1 MIICVPAAH
10 VYRYPDITSEHID
23 EAVYGTEC
31 EILDE
36 INGFYRVDLSYG
48 YRGYVLKSDIC
59 APAAKATRIVSLPF
73 ADLLYTPENR
83 RSPRLTLPM
92 GSLVDAS
99 YSEHE
104 QRYAFVALPDNR
116 IYFVH
121 KHALSPI
128 PVPRPEEETR
138 DGIAECARAFLGVQ
152 YRWGGKTPAG
162 VDCSGLACAIYKKV
176 YHTRLKRSSEEQRTK
191 DCSRIARRNLREG
204 DLVFFHNGRK
214 KKTANHVGIYLKEG
228 RFIHASTSQ
237 GVIVSNLN
245 EPYYKKCWMQ
255 GGRVNKRK

>member
-116 IYFVH
+116 IYFMH
-121 KHALSPI
+121 KNALSPI
-128 PVPRPEEETR
+128 PVPLPEEETR

-162 VDCSGLACAIYKKV
+162 VDCSGLAFMCYAMNGRTIYRDADIERSQALKKID
-176 YHTRLKRSSEEQRTK
+176 YSQADK
-191 DCSRIARRNLREG
+191 G
-204 DLVFFHNGRK
+204 DLLFFEG
-214 KKTANHVGIYLKEG
+214 HVAVCVGGG
-228 RFIHASTSQ
+228 RFIHASA
-237 GVIVSNLN
+237 GA
-245 EPYYKKCWMQ
+245 
-255 GGRVNKRK
+255 GRVCFGSIEKSDPLYSRSLADSFICAGTLF

>member
-121 KHALSPI
+121 KNALSPI
-128 PVPRPEEETR
+128 PVPLPEEETR

-162 VDCSGLACAIYKKV
+162 VDCSGLAFMCYAMNGRTIYRDADIERSQALKKID
-176 YHTRLKRSSEEQRTK
+176 YSQADK
-191 DCSRIARRNLREG
+191 G
-204 DLVFFHNGRK
+204 DLLFFEGQV
-214 KKTANHVGIYLKEG
+214 AVCVGGG
-228 RFIHASTSQ
+228 RFIHASA
-237 GVIVSNLN
+237 GA
-245 EPYYKKCWMQ
+245 
-255 GGRVNKRK
+255 GRVCFGSI